1 VKNLL
6 EEPVQR
12 NYPEEYLIARIRG
25 KRVRLIKDW
34 EGLLSSP
41 DISGLIRSYGYTSA
55 GWSGLLK
62 RYRWIYS
69 EMNNRLRNLFWPY
82 FVWIEFRTLFISLR
96 YLKGGYIEKAQDI
109 LNISLLSQE
118 IKKLVVSGGDLESTV
133 KELTVLLAGFYKGFL
148 FAEERFL
155 KKGISGFEIFMN
167 NTLLEYLTSLKLN
180 EPLRSFILYLADMR
194 NIINLY
200 KSIKWDIPLQDFI
213 RGGRISYRILEEL
226 KNKGSLTGVL
236 EMVRSIT
243 GFSGEIEDSLLKGL
257 GRLLKKRSYEPDGK
271 GLILYYLWCLY
282 IENRNAGTILEGL
295 DIERTLLRDEII

>member
-6 EEPVQR
+6 EEPLQR

-41 DISGLIRSYGYTSA
+41 DISGLIRSYGYISA

-69 EMNNRLRNLFWPY
+69 EMNNRLRTLYWPY

-118 IKKLVVSGGDLESTV
+118 IKRLMVSGGDFDSAI
-133 KELTVLLAGFYKGFL
+133 KELVNLLGGFYKGFL
-148 FAEERFL
+148 SAEERFL
-155 KKGISGFEIFMN
+155 KKGISGLEIFMN
-167 NTLLEYLTSLKLN
+167 NTLLEYLRFFKLD
-180 EPLRSFILYLADMR
+180 EPLRSFILYLIDMR

-200 KSIKWDIPLQDFI
+200 KSIKWNIPLQDFI
-213 RGGRISYRILEEL
+213 RGGRISHRILEEL

-236 EMVRSIT
+236 EIVRSMT
-243 GFSGEIEDSLLKGL
+243 GFSGEVEDSLLKGL
-257 GRLLKKRSYEPDGK
+257 GRMLRKMSYEPDGK

-282 IENRNAGTILEGL
+282 IENRNAGTVLEGL
-295 DIERTLLRDEII
+295 DIERTYLRDEII

>member
-82 FVWIEFRTLFISLR
+82 FVWIEFRTLFIFLR

-133 KELTVLLAGFYKGFL
+133 KELTVLLAGFYKEFL

-167 NTLLEYLTSLKLN
+167 NTLIEYLTSLKLN

-226 KNKGSLTGVL
+226 KNKGSLTGVS

-295 DIERTLLRDEII
+295 DIERALLRDEII